1 MRESAE
7 LETEES
13 ENCAGGYEEDTE
25 PVEMAEEGWWWTWT
39 GQTVSE
45 MMRYAA
51 NKSLVTYEFL
61 VSMLE
66 RSKLSA
72 QRLSE
77 PTES

>member
-7 LETEES
+7 LESEES

-25 PVEMAEEGWWWTWT
+25 PVEMAEVGWWRSCRI
-39 GQTVSE
+39 GKRDV
-45 MMRYAA
+45 MYIRYR
-51 NKSLVTYEFL
+51 LVTYEFL

-72 QRLSE
+72 QRLSK
-77 PTES
+77 PAVS

>member
-39 GQTVSE
+39 D
-45 MMRYAA
+45 
-51 NKSLVTYEFL
+51 
-61 VSMLE
+61 
-66 RSKLSA
+66 SK
-72 QRLSE
+72 
-77 PTES
+77 